1 MPGYIVQATAIV
13 SCFHQSGLATLVKVQ
28 PRVTLLGQPAVTAG
42 TLVVAPGCPFTN
54 GSSPQPCTTITWS
67 NISGRVRSMGQPLL
81 LQAPVPSGPVSGGVC
96 LAGTIPQGVPTAKAV
111 QVRVIG
117 Q

>member
-13 SCFHQSGLATLVKVQ
+13 SCFHQGGLAALTKVQ

-54 GSSPQPCTTITWS
+54 GSSPQPCTTISWS
-67 NISGRVRSMGQPLL
+67 NLSTRVRSLGQPLL
-81 LQAPVPSGPVSGGVC
+81 LQAPPPSGPVTGGAC
-96 LAGTIPQGVPTAKAV
+96 LAGALPQGVPTAKGV
-111 QVRVIG
+111 QVRVIA